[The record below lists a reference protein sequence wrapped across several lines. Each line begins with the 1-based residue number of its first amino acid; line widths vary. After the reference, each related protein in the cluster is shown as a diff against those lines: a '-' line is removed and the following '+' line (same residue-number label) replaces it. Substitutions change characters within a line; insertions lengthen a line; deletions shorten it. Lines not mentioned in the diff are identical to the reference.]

1 MDSVGTVSYGLGT
14 VAFLALSIV
23 LALGW
28 RGHVIGFRIVVAS
41 LATTLAA
48 GLLAAQTAGFMIP
61 AVALVL
67 AEILRDGAWLVV
79 LTSVAQGTS
88 PRALRIG
95 VNALW
100 IALAL
105 AVIFVATLVPMADQR
120 AIVQQLYVRGGLV
133 TALAALV
140 LIEQFYRNAPTRE
153 GLKYFVLGVG
163 GLFAFN
169 LFLYSEAELFRGIDL
184 VSWQARGVVHVPLAA
199 CIALAVRRQ
208 PEWSLDVFVS
218 RHVVFYTTSFIGIGG
233 YLIAMAIG
241 GYYLDTLGGG
251 WGELFRA
258 LFLLAAAAGLLWL
271 TFSAAIRRRVRVFL
285 SKHFYRNKYDYRIE
299 WLRFIETLSSTGDGD
314 VRRTALR
321 AVAQIFDSPGG
332 VLYLS
337 EEGGRRFVPV
347 EAWPL
352 QLRDL
357 PAAEPLRAGA
367 GLTAFIE
374 QRKWIV
380 DLAEYRASPDVYGN
394 AELPDWLLSDP
405 RWRIV
410 SPIFSLNRL
419 TGLFVLFAPPPP
431 FELTFEDR
439 DLLNTAGRHVATL
452 LAQQE
457 ADQKLAESRQFEAYN
472 RLTAFMMHDLKNS
485 VAQLSLIVRNAD
497 RHKHNPEFIDDTIST
512 VANTAERVSKL
523 IEHLRGIQRSAPRVV
538 DLAEIVETAAE
549 RCSARK
555 PAPRMTA
562 PIDDRPEIAADPD
575 RLAMVFEHVIRNA
588 QDATSENGQITVDV
602 QREGG
607 QAVVIIEDTGSG
619 MDAEFIRER
628 LFRPFDSTKGAK
640 GMGIGAYQVREYV
653 RMIGGD
659 VEVRSGVGR
668 GTRFAIFLPLTSEV
682 IA

>member
-14 VAFLALSIV
+14 VAFLTLSVV

-28 RGHVIGFRIVVAS
+28 RGHHIGLRIVVAS
-41 LATTLAA
+41 LLTTLSA
-48 GLLAAQTAGFMIP
+48 GLLAAQAAGFGI
-61 AVALVL
+61 AAFALVL
-67 AEILRDGAWLVV
+67 AEVLRDGAWLVV

-88 PRALRIG
+88 PRALRIA

-100 IALAL
+100 IAMTLAML
-105 AVIFVATLVPMADQR
+105 CAVTLVPMQDQR
-120 AIVQQLYVRGGLV
+120 EVLQQIYVRGGLV

-140 LIEQFYRNAPTRE
+140 LIEQFYRNAPLRS

-163 GLFAFN
+163 GLFAYN
-169 LFLYSEAELFRGIDL
+169 LFLYSQAELFQGIDL
-184 VSWQARGVVHVPLAA
+184 VSWQARGVVLVPLAA
-199 CIALAVRRQ
+199 CVAIAVRRQ
-208 PEWSLDVFVS
+208 PQWSLDVFVS
-218 RHVVFYTTSFIGIGG
+218 RHVVFYTTGVVAIGG

-241 GYYLDTLGGG
+241 GYYVRSLGGH

-258 LFLLAAAAGLLWL
+258 MFLLAAAAGLLWL
-271 TFSAAIRRRVRVFL
+271 TFSTAIRRRVRVFL
-285 SKHFYRNKYDYRIE
+285 SKHFYRNKYDYRVE
-299 WLRFIETLSSTGDGD
+299 WLRFIETLSSADEGN

-332 VLYLS
+332 VLYLL
-337 EEGGRRFVPV
+337 EEGGRRFAPV
-347 EAWPL
+347 DAWPID
-352 QLRDL
+352 LRDV
-357 PAAEPLRAGA
+357 PAVEPVRASA
-367 GLTAFIE
+367 GMTEFIE
-374 QRKWIV
+374 RRKWIV

-394 AELPDWLLSDP
+394 VELPDWLIADA

-419 TGLFVLFAPPPP
+419 VGFFVLFSPPPP

-485 VAQLSLIVRNAD
+485 VAQLSLIVKNAD

-523 IEHLRGIQRSAPRVV
+523 IEHLRGMQRSAPRVV
-538 DLAEIVETAAE
+538 DLTEVVQSAAE
-549 RCSARK
+549 RCSTRK
-555 PAPRMTA
+555 PAPRVAVT
-562 PIDDRPEIAADPD
+562 IDDRAAIAADPD
-575 RLAMVFEHVIRNA
+575 RLAMVLEHVIRNA
-588 QDATSENGQITVDV
+588 QDATAENGNITVDLK
-602 QREGG
+602 RDDM
-607 QAVVIIEDTGSG
+607 QAVVTIEDTGSG

-659 VEVRSGVGR
+659 VEVRSRVGG
-668 GTRFAIFLPLTSEV
+668 GTRFSIILPLSAGAV
-682 IA
+682 A